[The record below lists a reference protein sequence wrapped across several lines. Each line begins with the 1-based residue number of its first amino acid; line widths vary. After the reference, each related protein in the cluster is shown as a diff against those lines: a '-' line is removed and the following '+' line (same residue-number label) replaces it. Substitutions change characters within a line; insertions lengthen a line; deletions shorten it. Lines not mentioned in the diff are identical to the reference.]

1 MKTFKVTGTINK
13 PRLST
18 SFVRELLAEKSEHA
32 VEKVYAEIG
41 SRHRVRRYHIKIISS
56 EEISVDQI
64 KNPIL
69 KKIVCWSV
77 NSLAQREKAE
87 EELRRLS
94 MEMRY
99 LEQTADAL
107 QQRIS
112 MVNAALT
119 DINYANMTLDGI
131 EKEKENSEM
140 LIPIGGSSYVK
151 VKLADTN
158 KVIIGMGSGVSV
170 EKTLPEAK
178 VTLKERL
185 DELEKT
191 MHAAQQQFSQVAE
204 RINSGRSRLE
214 SMLSTREGKQ

>member
-1 MKTFKVTGTINK
+1 M
-13 PRLST
+13 
-18 SFVRELLAEKSEHA
+18 
-32 VEKVYAEIG
+32 
-41 SRHRVRRYHIKIISS
+41 
-56 EEISVDQI
+56 
-64 KNPIL
+64 
-69 KKIVCWSV
+69 
-77 NSLAQREKAE
+77 AQRAKAE

-151 VKLADTN
+151 VKLADPN
-158 KVIIGMGSGVSV
+158 KVIIGMGAGVSV

-178 VTLKERL
+178 ATLKERL

-204 RINSGRSRLE
+204 RINSGRGRLE
-214 SMLSTREGKQ
+214 NMLATAREGKQ

>member
-1 MKTFKVTGTINK
+1 MAN
-13 PRLST
+13 R
-18 SFVRELLAEKSEHA
+18 
-32 VEKVYAEIG
+32 
-41 SRHRVRRYHIKIISS
+41 
-56 EEISVDQI
+56 D
-64 KNPIL
+64 
-69 KKIVCWSV
+69 
-77 NSLAQREKAE
+77 KAE

-178 VTLKERL
+178 TTLKERL

-191 MHAAQQQFSQVAE
+191 MHSAQQQFSQVAE

>member
-1 MKTFKVTGTINK
+1 
-13 PRLST
+13 
-18 SFVRELLAEKSEHA
+18 
-32 VEKVYAEIG
+32 
-41 SRHRVRRYHIKIISS
+41 
-56 EEISVDQI
+56 
-64 KNPIL
+64 
-69 KKIVCWSV
+69 
-77 NSLAQREKAE
+77 LAQSSRAE

-140 LIPIGGSSYVK
+140 LIPIGGSSYIK

-158 KVIIGMGSGVSV
+158 KVIIGLGSSVSV

-178 VTLKERL
+178 TTLKERL

-191 MHAAQQQFSQVAE
+191 MNSAQQQLSQVAE

-214 SMLSTREGKQ
+214 SLLATREGKQ

>member
-1 MKTFKVTGTINK
+1 
-13 PRLST
+13 
-18 SFVRELLAEKSEHA
+18 
-32 VEKVYAEIG
+32 
-41 SRHRVRRYHIKIISS
+41 
-56 EEISVDQI
+56 
-64 KNPIL
+64 
-69 KKIVCWSV
+69 
-77 NSLAQREKAE
+77 LAQSSRAE

-131 EKEKENSEM
+131 EKEKESSEM
-140 LIPIGGSSYVK
+140 LVPIGGSSYIK

-158 KVIIGMGSGVSV
+158 KVIIGLGSSVSV
-170 EKTLPEAK
+170 EKTLSEAK
-178 VTLKERL
+178 ATLKERL

-191 MHAAQQQFSQVAE
+191 MHSAQQQYSQVAE

-214 SMLSTREGKQ
+214 SLLATREGKQ

>member
-1 MKTFKVTGTINK
+1 
-13 PRLST
+13 
-18 SFVRELLAEKSEHA
+18 
-32 VEKVYAEIG
+32 
-41 SRHRVRRYHIKIISS
+41 
-56 EEISVDQI
+56 
-64 KNPIL
+64 
-69 KKIVCWSV
+69 
-77 NSLAQREKAE
+77 LAQREKAE

-119 DINYANMTLDGI
+119 DINYANMTLDGM

-140 LIPIGGSSYVK
+140 LIPIGGSSYIK

-214 SMLSTREGKQ
+214 SMLSREGKQ